1 MQNELT
7 ASQLELY
14 RRCFVKVVETLL
26 KVVIVSSNI
35 SIIKLHTNPK
45 TSCERHSG
53 MNGLDET
60 KAKQIY
66 EPRNP
71 KRNNSKY
78 G

>member
-1 MQNELT
+1 MLRKGCVN
-7 ASQLELY
+7 
-14 RRCFVKVVETLL
+14 F
-26 KVVIVSSNI
+26 IVSRNI

-78 G
+78 GESNYLQYNN